1 MSPRQP
7 RQTRQKNPET
17 RQKNPETRQKPIFLV
32 WFGQTQTKTQTK
44 IQTKPQTTQ
53 TNQTF
58 RHMVDTR
65 QEGVY
70 AFGRTHLVWVTS
82 PKNLA
87 VNPHPRAVP

>member
-1 MSPRQP
+1 MSSRQT
-7 RQTRQKNPET
+7 RQTRQKPRQKSPET
-17 RQKNPETRQKPIFLV
+17 RQKLIFHV

-44 IQTKPQTTQ
+44 IQTKAQTTQ

-70 AFGRTHLVWVTS
+70 AFGRTRLVWVTS

-87 VNPHPRAVP
+87 VNPHPRDVA

>member
-1 MSPRQP
+1 MSSRQP
-7 RQTRQKNPET
+7 RQTRQKP
-17 RQKNPETRQKPIFLV
+17 RQKSPETRQKPIFLV

-44 IQTKPQTTQ
+44 TQTTQ

-87 VNPHPRAVP
+87 VNPHPRAVA